1 MVRRPP
7 RSTRTDTRFPYT
19 TLFRSSDDGRLA
31 ADGGGKVSAAR
42 RVIHGPE
49 EVLRF
54 IPGGLHEWWAGSKLE
69 EATING
75 RLGLIQHEGD
85 AVAAAV
91 TFAWDEDGRFTEV
104 FIMRNPEKLAQYGKA
119 PVIDTKRIVQGQ
131 DVEETGENMGR

>member
-42 RVIHGPE
+42 RVMHGPE
-49 EVLRF
+49 EVLRL
-54 IPGGLHEWWAGSKLE
+54 IQGGLHELWAGSKLE
-69 EATING
+69 DATING

-91 TFAWDEDGRFTEV
+91 TFAWDEDGRLTDV
-104 FIMRNPEKLAQYGKA
+104 FITRNQEQLARIGTA
-119 PVIDTKRIVQGQ
+119 PAIT
-131 DVEETGENMGR
+131 